1 MIPDNGLEW
10 NLIVT
15 YYDEVI
21 NTGSA
26 NFVKSFELY
35 RSRSYQLA
43 WSSYK
48 PTEHINPQEKVYLK
62 SVTKLDIGKMLA
74 EMVHFELKT
83 PGIKPSIM
91 VENNQDLVGRIL
103 DYIKSV

>member
-1 MIPDNGLEW
+1 MNTDNELEW

-15 YYDEVI
+15 YSDEVI

-35 RSRSYQLA
+35 RSRSDQLA
-43 WSSYK
+43 WSPYR
-48 PTEHINPQEKVYLK
+48 PMEHINPQEEVYLK
-62 SVTKLDIGKMLA
+62 SVTELDIGRMLA

-91 VENNQDLVGRIL
+91 VEKNQDLVGRIL
-103 DYIKSV
+103 DDIKSV